1 MLYKKRHQGAY
12 SQDKACLMFSQ
23 ACLGQTGDLEF
34 GNAPLHNAYLLKSFP
49 CYTLAR
55 ILKLIKDTV
64 FLDDTWLLF
73 FKDKEKHNNLRE
85 IYHCHNE

>member
-12 SQDKACLMFSQ
+12 SQDEACLMFSQ

-64 FLDDTWLLF
+64 FSRWYLTSLF
-73 FKDKEKHNNLRE
+73 QG
-85 IYHCHNE
+85 